1 MPYTAPRQ
9 LAQEEAAL
17 GQIDEVTQ
25 ARIRS
30 MDADTRA
37 RFWMVIVITA
47 LFVLLNGAV
56 IWLIWQAFNTDVQ
69 LLKAK
74 LIPSDQRLITD
85 KVFMSLVGA
94 TTVQAG
100 AALVGITRYL
110 FPKRG
115 ED

>member
-1 MPYTAPRQ
+1 MPYGAPRQ
-9 LAQEEAAL
+9 LADEEAGF

-30 MDADTRA
+30 IDADTRA
-37 RFWMVIVITA
+37 SFWMVIVITA

-56 IWLIWQAFNTDVQ
+56 IWLVWQAFNADLQ

-74 LIPSDQRLITD
+74 PIPSDQRLITD
-85 KVFMSLVGA
+85 KVFMSPIGA
-94 TTVQAG
+94 TMVQAG
-100 AALVGITRYL
+100 AALIGITRYL

-115 ED
+115 EE